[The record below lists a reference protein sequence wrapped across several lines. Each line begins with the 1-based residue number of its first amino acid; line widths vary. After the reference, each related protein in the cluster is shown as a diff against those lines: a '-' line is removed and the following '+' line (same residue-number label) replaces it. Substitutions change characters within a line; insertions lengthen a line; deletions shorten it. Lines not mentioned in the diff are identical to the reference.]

1 MEEIYDCPICGTESS
16 VFAVKMGGV
25 NTRICQSC
33 GYQTNEGMVDGS
45 DVEKSIYD
53 SQPELF
59 KDLKLVDDNG
69 FVWYPTVLN
78 EQNSAMLFPDGKN
91 ADSWGFRVAAYIPVT
106 ADDKAIVGQTH
117 KLDMANSTLFPNVMF
132 SAALYAYSVLLN
144 QDQNEV

>member
-1 MEEIYDCPICGTESS
+1 MEEMFDCDICGTESS
-16 VFAVKMGGV
+16 VFGLKMGGV

-33 GYQTNEGMVDGS
+33 GYQTNEGMVEGS
-45 DVEKSIYD
+45 DVEKLIFE

-91 ADSWGFRVAAYIPVT
+91 ADNWGFRVAAYIPVT
-106 ADDKAIVGQTH
+106 SDDKVINGQTH

-132 SAALYAYSVLLN
+132 SAALYAYSVVLN
-144 QDQNEV
+144 ADQYEV

>member
-1 MEEIYDCPICGTESS
+1 MEELQDCPICGTEHS
-16 VFAVKMGGV
+16 VFEVKMGGV

-33 GYQTNEGMVDGS
+33 GFQTNEGMVEGTDL
-45 DVEKSIYD
+45 EKSLYD

-78 EQNSAMLFPDGKN
+78 EQNQAMLFPDGKN
-91 ADSWGFRVAAYIPVT
+91 ADNWGWRVAQYVPVEKT
-106 ADDKAIVGQTH
+106 DKILPGQTH

-132 SAALYAYSVLLN
+132 PAALYAYSTYLR
-144 QDQNEV
+144 NEDEV

>member
-1 MEEIYDCPICGTESS
+1 MEEIFDCPICGADKS
-16 VFAVKMGGV
+16 VAEIKMGGV
-25 NTRICQSC
+25 NTLICQSC
-33 GYQTNEGMVDGS
+33 GYQTNEGMVEGS

-78 EQNSAMLFPDGKN
+78 ELNKAMLFPDGKN
-91 ADSWGFRVAAYIPVT
+91 ADSWGFRVAAYVPIT

-132 SAALYAYSVLLN
+132 SGALYAYSILLN

>member
-1 MEEIYDCPICGTESS
+1 MEELHNCPICGTEHS
-16 VFAVKMGGV
+16 VFEVKMGGV
-25 NTRICQSC
+25 NTHICQSC
-33 GYQTNEGMVDGS
+33 GYQTNEGMVEGS
-45 DVEKSIYD
+45 DLEKSIFE

-78 EQNSAMLFPDGKN
+78 EQNKAMLFPDGKN
-91 ADSWGFRVAAYIPVT
+91 ADSWGFRVAAYVPVT

-132 SAALYAYSVLLN
+132 PAALYAYSVLLN

>member
-1 MEEIYDCPICGTESS
+1 MEELQDCPICGTEHS
-16 VFAVKMGGV
+16 VFEVKMGGV

-33 GYQTNEGMVDGS
+33 GFQTNEGMVEGTDL
-45 DVEKSIYD
+45 EKSLYD

-78 EQNSAMLFPDGKN
+78 EQNQAMLFPDGKN
-91 ADSWGFRVAAYIPVT
+91 ADNWGWRVAQYVPVEKT
-106 ADDKAIVGQTH
+106 DKILPGQTH

-132 SAALYAYSVLLN
+132 PAALYAYSTYLRN
-144 QDQNEV
+144 GDEV

>member
-1 MEEIYDCPICGTESS
+1 MEELQDCPICAAEASI
-16 VFAVKMGGV
+16 FEVKMGGV
-25 NTRICQSC
+25 STRICQSC
-33 GYQTNEGMVDGS
+33 GYQTNIGMKHGS
-45 DVEKSIYD
+45 DLEKSIFE

-59 KDLKLVDDNG
+59 KDLKLVDDDG
-69 FVWYPTVLN
+69 FTWYPTVLN